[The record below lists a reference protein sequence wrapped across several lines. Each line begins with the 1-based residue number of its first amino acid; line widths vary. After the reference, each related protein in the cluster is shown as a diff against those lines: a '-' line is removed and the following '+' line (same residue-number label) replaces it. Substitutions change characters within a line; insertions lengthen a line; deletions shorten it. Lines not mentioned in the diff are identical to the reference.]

1 MHHSTWPCLSYRAR
15 IPQEP
20 SGATHTPH
28 DNAHPIGSGTSRGLA
43 HQRAS
48 AALPLGISPCP
59 PGAVLPRDTLGG
71 GRGGLRPPRAPPT
84 AGRGDATCARA
95 AATCGAVRAWARA
108 DALPGDTRRRRSGCS
123 RPRPPFS
130 LPPLPPPTTTPPS
143 RCPALQ
149 PERLIHNSARPGS
162 GSTARCGGKEAAPP
176 GARRRGWGWGGGG
189 HARRRPAQLLGAA
202 PLPRRP
208 VPACAPPA
216 PPSRAPSV
224 TPPRRGLTQFGA
236 EVTGSRAPLPAQP
249 PPHSQGPAAGSTPPP
264 HPLQRPAPSPLPLCP
279 AAATPRGT
287 HPRRSVA
294 PRTLCAALCAPRAA
308 RTPHRAPR

>member
-59 PGAVLPRDTLGG
+59 PGAVLPRDTPGG

-130 LPPLPPPTTTPPS
+130 LPPLPPPPP
-143 RCPALQ
+143 PL
-149 PERLIHNSARPGS
+149 RL
-162 GSTARCGGKEAAPP
+162 P
-176 GARRRGWGWGGGG
+176 GALRCNPSASSIIQPGLARAPRPAAGGRRRPPPVLGGGDGDGGGG
-189 HARRRPAQLLGAA
+189 ARTEASGAAARRRPPPPAPRAGVRPPGA
-202 PLPRRP
+202 PLPRP
-208 VPACAPPA
+208 IC
-216 PPSRAPSV
+216 
-224 TPPRRGLTQFGA
+224 
-236 EVTGSRAPLPAQP
+236 
-249 PPHSQGPAAGSTPPP
+249 HS
-264 HPLQRPAPSPLPLCP
+264 PSPR
-279 AAATPRGT
+279 ADSV
-287 HPRRSVA
+287 RS
-294 PRTLCAALCAPRAA
+294 
-308 RTPHRAPR
+308 

>member
-1 MHHSTWPCLSYRAR
+1 MTLPTPLGPAPHGDWHSKELPRLCPLGSPRVPLGLYSHGTPSGEGGGGCAPHARPRQRGGATPRAR
-15 IPQEP
+15 VPRP
-20 SGATHTPH
+20 RAGRCAR
-28 DNAHPIGSGTSRGLA
+28 GRGLT
-43 HQRAS
+43 R
-48 AALPLGISPCP
+48 SP
-59 PGAVLPRDTLGG
+59 VT
-71 GRGGLRPPRAPPT
+71 
-84 AGRGDATCARA
+84 RA
-95 AATCGAVRAWARA
+95 AAAPGVRAPA
-108 DALPGDTRRRRSGCS
+108 
-123 RPRPPFS
+123 PPS
-130 LPPLPPPTTTPPS
+130 LFLLFPPPTTTPPS

>member
-1 MHHSTWPCLSYRAR
+1 MGPPQGREGEGCAPHARPRQRGGAEPRAR
-15 IPQEP
+15 VPRP
-20 SGATHTPH
+20 RAGRCAR
-28 DNAHPIGSGTSRGLA
+28 GRGLT
-43 HQRAS
+43 R
-48 AALPLGISPCP
+48 SP
-59 PGAVLPRDTLGG
+59 VT
-71 GRGGLRPPRAPPT
+71 
-84 AGRGDATCARA
+84 RA
-95 AATCGAVRAWARA
+95 AAAPGVRAPA
-108 DALPGDTRRRRSGCS
+108 
-123 RPRPPFS
+123 PPFF
-130 LPPLPPPTTTPPS
+130 LPHLLPPPPPPS
-143 RCPALQ
+143 QCPALQ

-162 GSTARCGGKEAAPP
+162 GSTARCGGREAAPP
-176 GARRRGWGWGGGG
+176 DARRRGWGWGGD
-189 HARRRPAQLLGAA
+189 ARRRPAQLLGAA

-264 HPLQRPAPSPLPLCP
+264 PPHLLQRPAPSPLPLCP
-279 AAATPRGT
+279 AAATLWSIHPRGF
-287 HPRRSVA
+287 VA

>member
-189 HARRRPAQLLGAA
+189 ARTEASGAAARRRPPPPAPRAGVRPPGA
-202 PLPRRP
+202 PLPRP
-208 VPACAPPA
+208 IC
-216 PPSRAPSV
+216 
-224 TPPRRGLTQFGA
+224 
-236 EVTGSRAPLPAQP
+236 
-249 PPHSQGPAAGSTPPP
+249 HS
-264 HPLQRPAPSPLPLCP
+264 PSPR
-279 AAATPRGT
+279 ADSV
-287 HPRRSVA
+287 RS
-294 PRTLCAALCAPRAA
+294 
-308 RTPHRAPR
+308 